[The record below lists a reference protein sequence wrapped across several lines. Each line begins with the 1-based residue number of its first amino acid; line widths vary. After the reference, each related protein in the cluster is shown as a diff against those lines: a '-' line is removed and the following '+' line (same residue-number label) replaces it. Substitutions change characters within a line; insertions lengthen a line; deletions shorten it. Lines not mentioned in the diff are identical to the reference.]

1 MARPRTP
8 IGSYGDIHTA
18 RVGAKWRARA
28 RYRFSDGKSRQVER
42 FDVSEAKAK
51 AKLREA
57 LKNIESGRGNEL
69 NPATTLRSL
78 AARFLEEKEGAGRS
92 TGTLITYTSAVKMH
106 IIPKLGDLS
115 AAEATPAQL
124 QAFLSAVHRQHGHGA
139 AKNCRSVLSGML
151 GMAVRNG
158 AIPRNPVKELDLITR
173 AGKKGSEAIPLDELP
188 AFLQRVRADE
198 VLIERDM
205 VDMITFMLSVGWR
218 IAEVCALEWASV
230 DLEKGTARMEAI
242 AVRVPKLGVVRQ
254 PHGKTSSAWRTT
266 PLPADTVSMLEARKD
281 RLGAVTQLVFPT
293 PLLRQRDPS
302 NAQRELRDRRDALGY
317 PELTTHSFRKTVAT
331 ALDAAGLSA
340 RDIAEY
346 LGHQNPSLT
355 MDVYMSK
362 QSGSRRA
369 ADLMQEHLKQL
380 R

>member
-8 IGSYGDIHTA
+8 IGSYGEIHTA
-18 RVGAKWRARA
+18 QVGSKWRART

-57 LKNIESGRGNEL
+57 LKGVEEGRGSEL
-69 NPATTLRSL
+69 KPSTPLKLL
-78 AARFLEEKEGAGRS
+78 ANRFLEEKEGAGRS
-92 TGTLITYTSAVKMH
+92 TGTLTTYRSAVKMH

-124 QAFLSAVHRQHGHGA
+124 QAFLSAVHKQHGHGA

-173 AGKKGSEAIPLDELP
+173 AGKRGSEAIPLDELP
-188 AFLQRVRADE
+188 AFIAKVRADE
-198 VLIERDM
+198 VLVERDM
-205 VDMITFMLSVGWR
+205 VELVEFMLAVGWR
-218 IAEVCALEWASV
+218 IAEACALEWPSV
-230 DLEKGTARMEAI
+230 DLEKGVARMEAI
-242 AVRVPKLGVVRQ
+242 AVRVPKQGVVRQ
-254 PHGKTSSAWRTT
+254 PFGKTSTAWRTT
-266 PLPADTVSMLEARKD
+266 PLPADTLRMLKARKE
-281 RLGAVTQLVFPT
+281 RVGELTPLVFPT

-302 NAQRELRDRRDALGY
+302 NAQRELRERREALGY

-331 ALDAAGLSA
+331 ALDAAGLSP

-369 ADLMQEHLKQL
+369 ADLMQEHLERL

>member
-8 IGSYGDIHTA
+8 IGSYGEIHTA
-18 RVGAKWRARA
+18 RIGGKWRARA

-57 LKNIESGRGNEL
+57 LNTVENGRGTEL
-69 NPATTLRSL
+69 KPTTPLRVL
-78 AARFLEEKEGAGRS
+78 ANQFLEEKEGAGRS
-92 TGTLITYTSAVKMH
+92 TGTLTTYRSAVKMH
-106 IIPKLGDLS
+106 IIPKIGDLS

-124 QAFLSAVHRQHGHGA
+124 QTFLSSVHKQHGHGA

-158 AIPRNPVKELDLITR
+158 AIARNPVKELDLITR

-188 AFLQRVRADE
+188 AFLAKVRADD

-218 IAEVCALEWASV
+218 IAEVCALEWESV
-230 DLEKGTARMEAI
+230 DVEKGTVRMEAI
-242 AVRVPKLGVVRQ
+242 AVRVPKQGVVRQ
-254 PHGKTSSAWRTT
+254 PYGKTSTASRTT
-266 PLPADTVSMLEARKD
+266 PLPADTLRMLEARKE
-281 RLGAVTQLVFPT
+281 RLVGLTPLVFPT
-293 PLLRQRDPS
+293 VLLHRRDPS
-302 NAQRELRDRRDALGY
+302 NAQCELRERRQVLGY

-331 ALDAAGLSA
+331 ALDPAGLSA

-369 ADLMQEHLKQL
+369 ADLMQEHLERL